1 MSERWTPESWRSK
14 PVLQV
19 PDYPDAK
26 ALADVEAQLA
36 TFPPLVFAGEARNL
50 KKALARVAAG
60 EAFLLQGGDCA
71 ESFAEHGANNIR
83 DFFRVLLQMA
93 VVLTYAGAV
102 PVVKVGRVAGQFA
115 KPRSSPMEK
124 IDGVELPSYRGD
136 IVNDIAFTKQAR
148 VPDPQRQLMAYRQS
162 AATLNL
168 LRAFATGGYANLG
181 SVHQWMLGFLK
192 DSPQS
197 RRYKELADR
206 ISDALNFMRA
216 CGLDLEAHPEL
227 RATDFYTS
235 HEALLLGYEQ
245 AMTRV
250 DSTTG
255 DWYATSGHMIWIGD
269 RTRQLDHGHIEYFRG
284 IKNPIGLKCGPSLKP
299 DELLKLIDVLNP
311 DNEPGRLTLIGR
323 FGSDKIGEHLPN
335 MIRAVKREGKVVVW
349 SCDPMHGNTITS
361 TSGYKTRPF
370 DRILSEVKSF
380 FAIHAAEGTHAGGV
394 HLEMTGQDVTECLG
408 GARAITDEDLN
419 DRYHTVCDPRL
430 NAEQSI
436 DMAFLVAELLKQERA
451 GKVSRCPPQRG
462 SRTLLRIWKAT
473 INSRNGLAF
482 AFHSEQAVRE
492 EIVALLLSLP
502 LAWFVGATAMR
513 AVELICAV
521 AFVLVVE
528 LLNTAIEKLADR
540 LTMDHDKQIGR
551 VKDMGS
557 AAVGV
562 ALLMAGAFWIIAIIE
577 RLGFL

>member
-1 MSERWTPESWRSK
+1 LLEEFSIMSERWTPDSWRGR
-14 PVLQV
+14 PVLQM
-19 PDYPDAK
+19 PEYPDAK

-102 PVVKVGRVAGQFA
+102 PVVKVGRIAGQFA
-115 KPRSSPMEK
+115 KPRSSPTEK
-124 IDGVELPSYRGD
+124 VNGVELPSYRGD
-136 IVNDIAFTKQAR
+136 IVNDVAFTAQAR
-148 VPDPQRQLMAYRQS
+148 TPDPQRQLMAYRQS

-168 LRAFATGGYANLG
+168 LRAFATGGFANLG

-216 CGLDLEAHPEL
+216 CGLDLESHPEL
-227 RATDFYTS
+227 RSTDFYTS

-245 AMTRV
+245 AFTRV

-269 RTRQLDHGHIEYFRG
+269 RTRQLDHGHVEYFRG

-299 DELLKLIDVLNP
+299 EELIKLIDVLNP
-311 DNEPGRLTLIGR
+311 DNEPGRLTLINR
-323 FGSDKIGEHLPN
+323 FGAEKIGEHLPQL
-335 MIRAVKREGKVVVW
+335 IRAVKREGRAVVW

-380 FAIHAAEGTHAGGV
+380 FQVHAAEGSYAGGV
-394 HLEMTGQDVTECLG
+394 HLEMTGQDVTECIG
-408 GARAITDEDLN
+408 GARAITEEDLN
-419 DRYHTVCDPRL
+419 DRYHTACDPRL

-436 DMAFLVAELLKQERA
+436 DMAFLIAELLNQERA
-451 GKVSRCPPQRG
+451 GKVKPMP
-462 SRTLLRIWKAT
+462 AAA
-473 INSRNGLAF
+473 GL
-482 AFHSEQAVRE
+482 
-492 EIVALLLSLP
+492 
-502 LAWFVGATAMR
+502 
-513 AVELICAV
+513 
-521 AFVLVVE
+521 
-528 LLNTAIEKLADR
+528 
-540 LTMDHDKQIGR
+540 
-551 VKDMGS
+551 
-557 AAVGV
+557 
-562 ALLMAGAFWIIAIIE
+562 
-577 RLGFL
+577 